1 MSGVAAEPGL
11 SFCNSFYF
19 PEMPAPILCEDTS
32 GNASTSTSCSS
43 VGNMRDPLN
52 SYMSCVLE
60 ATVGVPVTGRHYS
73 FDDYSSAFVT
83 VVQVCEY
90 LILGLSCSYFNSE
103 YLILGLLC
111 SYFACIIGLF

>member
-1 MSGVAAEPGL
+1 
-11 SFCNSFYF
+11 
-19 PEMPAPILCEDTS
+19 MPAPILCDDTS

-60 ATVGVPVTGRHYS
+60 ATVGVPVTRRHYS

-83 VVQVCEY
+83 VVQVCESRS
-90 LILGLSCSYFNSE
+90 ILLLDSE
-103 YLILGLLC
+103 YPILGLLC
-111 SYFACIIGLF
+111 TSLACIIGRF